1 MSAAVYAS
9 FVFTVLLLLTTAYF
23 LMGGLPLLILKHDTP
38 LDANFIRAFFNLY
51 YKAAIGTACGAALS
65 FGWWGRPGF
74 AAGAAAIAL
83 IAVLLRKHL
92 IAAMENAG
100 GRIQASDSGAVRSF
114 RKLHST
120 ALLVNLVQLCVL
132 VWGVLNIRV

>member
-1 MSAAVYAS
+1 
-9 FVFTVLLLLTTAYF
+9 
-23 LMGGLPLLILKHDTP
+23 MGGLPLLILKHTTP
-38 LDANFIRAFFNLY
+38 QSWMRTHPAPSSASTT
-51 YKAAIGTACGAALS
+51 KAAIGTRRAAPRS
-65 FGWWGRPGF
+65 ASGGVGRGF

-83 IAVLLRKHL
+83 IAVLLQAL

-100 GRIQASDSGAVRSF
+100 GRIRASDSGAVRSF

-132 VWGVLNIRV
+132 VWSVLNIRV